1 MRGFLIALLLSP
13 ALAASALAQEGGPPL
28 DQALKNAEAE
38 QATAEAQTAKLEQA
52 ASHAKNEADRLLG
65 EELAAAQAIEAGEAR
80 ITAANDRYQLASA
93 YVAAYRRRL
102 VAEQQPVSSLLV
114 GLATMAGRPP
124 LMVLAD
130 HGSTDE
136 LVEVR
141 LLLDSTLPVIRSRT
155 SYLSAQITQEERLQR
170 AALAARADIL
180 RSRNELA
187 ARQSRFAALEQKA
200 AQQALASS
208 GQALGTSDVAIAASE
223 DVERLKAEQTNNQS
237 MRRLAAVLA
246 EENPAP
252 PSPFAPEGSLARLP
266 FAYQLPAVAAVTD
279 GLGSVDENGVRSRGI
294 ALATPRGAQVSAPAD
309 GTIRYSGPFRDF
321 DGVVIIDHGGGWLS
335 LIVNAASQLH
345 PGDHVSLGQ
354 EIGRALG
361 PLQVEL
367 SQNGRRI
374 SPALIAGSSQNLS
387 KGPKG
392 G

>member
-1 MRGFLIALLLSP
+1 MRGLLAALLLSP
-13 ALAASALAQEGGPPL
+13 ALAASALAQEGGAPL
-28 DQALKNAEAE
+28 DTALKNAEAE
-38 QATAEAQTAKLEQA
+38 QAAAEAETAKLEEA
-52 ASHAKNEADRLLG
+52 ASRAKSEADRLRG

-80 ITAANDRYQLASA
+80 ITAADDRFQFASA
-93 YVAAYRRRL
+93 SVATYRRRL
-102 VAEQQPVSSLLV
+102 AAEQQPVSSLLA

-155 SYLSAQITQEERLQR
+155 SYLSAQIAQGERLQR
-170 AALAARADIL
+170 AALAARAEIL
-180 RSRNELA
+180 RSRDELA
-187 ARQSRFAALEQKA
+187 ERQRRFAALEQRA
-200 AQQALASS
+200 AQQALASG
-208 GQALGTSDVAIAASE
+208 GQALGTSDVAIAASA
-223 DVERLKAEQTNNQS
+223 DVERLKGEQANNQS

-246 EENPAP
+246 DGDPAP
-252 PSPFAPEGSLARLP
+252 PSPFAPEGGLPRLP
-266 FAYQLPAVAAVTD
+266 AYQLPAIAAVTD
-279 GLGSVDENGVRSRGI
+279 GLGSIDENGVRSRGI
-294 ALATPRGAQVSAPAD
+294 TLATPRGAEVTAPAD
-309 GTIRYSGPFRDF
+309 GTIKYSGPFRDF

-361 PLQVEL
+361 PLEVEL

-387 KGPKG
+387 KGSKG